1 MQTAGRWRRCR
12 QCARMV
18 QYIGCDVAWLGAVL
32 SGGWRNSKFQYQ
44 ALVSHCSFH
53 DLVVALEHCWAAISG
68 NRLSRQDHGTNFL
81 FYFL

>member
-32 SGGWRNSKFQYQ
+32 SGGG
-44 ALVSHCSFH
+44 AIASFNTKLLCRIVH
-53 DLVVALEHCWAAISG
+53 SMTWLLHLSTAGLPFPAIDSVDKTMAQT
-68 NRLSRQDHGTNFL
+68 S
-81 FYFL
+81 YFL